1 MRRFI
6 VALGALFLLLLLG
19 VSLTHPGRV
28 AFKTALLLPEVLP
41 VVPVRPLGWFTAK
54 AIQERVVYSS
64 GDQQIEATVYRPDNT
79 RRNGAIILLLGVNPD
94 MADPVFLRLIEGL
107 AREGVV
113 SLVPIST
120 DLNSGKITLEDV
132 ETLIAAFQYLEKQDF
147 VDSVRIGYAGFCIG
161 ASLSILAAEDPR
173 ISERVAFVNAFGAY
187 YDAFALLEAI
197 SSKHIDYDGVH
208 QDWSPN
214 QLTLTVFTDH
224 LLNAVPDAAER
235 EAVRQALSQ
244 SPEIARQTVSSLS
257 QEARAVYALL
267 AGVDS
272 VQAREMIALLPAASQ
287 ESLRRLSPKSALGQA
302 RARML
307 LMVDTGDTYIPFV
320 ESRKLAAALPP
331 EGRVY
336 TEFSIFEHVSPSKSP
351 NPLTFVPEVI
361 KLFRHLYL
369 VLLEVA

>member
-1 MRRFI
+1 MQRTI
-6 VALGALFLLLLLG
+6 LVLGALSLLLLLG
-19 VSLTHPGRV
+19 VGLTHPGRV

-41 VVPVRPLGWFTAK
+41 AVLVRPLGWFTEK
-54 AIQERVVYSS
+54 PIQERVVYPS
-64 GDQQIEATVYRPDNT
+64 GDRQIEATLYRPSNT
-79 RRNGAIILLLGVNPD
+79 QRKGAVVLLLGVNPD
-94 MADPVFLRLIEGL
+94 LVDPVFLRLVEGL

-113 SLVPIST
+113 SLVPISA
-120 DLNSGKITLEDV
+120 DLNSGRITLEDV

-147 VDSVRIGYAGFCIG
+147 VDSSRIGYAGFCIG

-187 YDAFALLEAI
+187 YDAYDLLEAI
-197 SSKHIDYDGVH
+197 SSKRIDYNGVH
-208 QDWSPN
+208 QAWSPN
-214 QLTLTVFTDH
+214 QLTLTVFTNY
-224 LLNAVPDAAER
+224 LLNAVPDIAER
-235 EAVRQALSQ
+235 ETVRQALSQ
-244 SPEIARQTVSSLS
+244 SPEIAQQTVSSLS

-272 VQAREMIALLPAASQ
+272 VQAREMLALLPAASQ
-287 ESLRRLSPKSALGQA
+287 ESLRRLSPRSALGQA

-320 ESRKLAAALPP
+320 ESKKLAEALPP
-331 EGRVY
+331 EQQVY
-336 TEFSIFEHVSPSKSP
+336 TEFSIFEHVSPTKRP
-351 NPLTFVPEVI
+351 TPLTFVPEAI